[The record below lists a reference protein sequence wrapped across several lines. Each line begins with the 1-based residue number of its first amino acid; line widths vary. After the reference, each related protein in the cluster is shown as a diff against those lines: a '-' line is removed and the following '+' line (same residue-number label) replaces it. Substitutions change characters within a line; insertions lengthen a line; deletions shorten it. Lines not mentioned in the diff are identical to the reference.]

1 VKAQLRG
8 GRLLVREAAHRGD
21 NASRRLSIPTDDR
34 PKEETWVSQRR
45 ANMRKCPYCAEDI
58 QDEARTCKHCGRSL
72 VGESESPD
80 LPFPP
85 SPPPPPATPPD
96 VVEPFAAPTAG
107 LHAGPSA
114 PRRRRLLLLAAMPLI
129 LVAGVVGILLL
140 RDSGDSMPTSIDG
153 VPRLTTDQTRSSSDM
168 LERAM
173 EALGGK
179 ARMAAYGSGTTPSFL
194 VVVYEEPT
202 EVGFDEEF
210 RAFSFSF
217 MGTSGV
223 NPDPT
228 SVVDETYG
236 AIQYRCQSDVEE
248 SISVCV
254 MGGGRQFTGLAVMD
268 STGSDAAFALARK
281 VHSATAGVTL

>member
-1 VKAQLRG
+1 VKHSYEAG
-8 GRLLVREAAHRGD
+8 DLLVREAAHRGG
-21 NASRRLSIPTDDR
+21 NAARRLSIPSDDR
-34 PKEETWVSQRR
+34 PKEETWVSHRR
-45 ANMRKCPYCAEDI
+45 PNMRKCPYCAEDI
-58 QDEARTCKHCGRSL
+58 QDEARTCKHCGRWL

-80 LPFPP
+80 LP

-96 VVEPFAAPTAG
+96 FVEPFAAPTAG

-114 PRRRRLLLLAAMPLI
+114 PRRRRLLLLAAMPLM

-153 VPRLTTDQTRSSSDM
+153 VPRLTTDQTRSSSDSV
-168 LERAM
+168 EKAM
-173 EALGGK
+173 EAFGGK
-179 ARMAAYGSGTTPSFL
+179 ARMAAYGSGTTPSFV

-210 RAFSFSF
+210 RAFSFGF

-223 NPDPT
+223 KLDPT

-236 AIQYRCQSDVEE
+236 AVQYRCQSDVEE

-281 VHSATAGVTL
+281 VQAATGGVTL

>member
-1 VKAQLRG
+1 
-8 GRLLVREAAHRGD
+8 
-21 NASRRLSIPTDDR
+21 
-34 PKEETWVSQRR
+34 
-45 ANMRKCPYCAEDI
+45 MRSCPFCAEDI
-58 QDEARTCKHCGRSL
+58 EDEARKCKHCGRWL
-72 VGESESPD
+72 VGESEPPD
-80 LPFPP
+80 LP

-96 VVEPFAAPTAG
+96 FVEPFAPPTAG
-107 LHAGPSA
+107 SHARPSA

-140 RDSGDSMPTSIDG
+140 RDGGDSMPTSIDG
-153 VPRLTTDQTRSSSDM
+153 VPRLTTDQARYDQV
-168 LERAM
+168 EKAM
-173 EALGGK
+173 EAIGGK
-179 ARMAAYGSGTTPSFL
+179 ARMSAYGSGTTPSFL

-223 NPDPT
+223 NLDPT

-236 AIQYRCQSDVEE
+236 AVQYRCQSDVEE

-254 MGGGRQFTGLAVMD
+254 MGGGRHFTGLAVMD

-281 VHSATAGVTL
+281 VQAATAGVTL